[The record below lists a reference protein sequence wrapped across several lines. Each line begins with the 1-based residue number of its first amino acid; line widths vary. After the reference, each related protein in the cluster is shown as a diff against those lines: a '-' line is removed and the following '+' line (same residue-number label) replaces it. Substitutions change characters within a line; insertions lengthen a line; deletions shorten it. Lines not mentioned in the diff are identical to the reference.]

1 MQTLCFLHRTRPV
14 AACVGVV
21 PVQSYRVVRL
31 VLQSYRHGASM
42 FGTTAGV
49 QCLSNKLFVLCQS
62 MICNAKQ

>member
-1 MQTLCFLHRTRPV
+1 M